1 MKVLEKTAT
10 LGEMTFKVQTNRD
23 IAVKTF
29 EEFPDLMEYL
39 INQEARGKQNDTQF
53 FINAIKNKEL
63 GMLFNMDEKLCELI
77 KFALP
82 MMLESAKDT
91 TSANEIIEYAKENG
105 VQETFNAA
113 MLEFLVQGFT
123 QREQAKPKIQ
133 FSMK

>member
-39 INQEARGKQNDTQF
+39 INQQARGKQDETQF
-53 FINAIKNKEL
+53 FLNAIKNKEL
-63 GMLFNMDEKLCELI
+63 SLLFNMDEKLCELI

-82 MMLESAKDT
+82 LMLESAKDT
-91 TSANEIIEYAKENG
+91 TNANDIIEYAKEND
-105 VQETFNAA
+105 VLETFNSA

-123 QREQAKPKIQ
+123 PREQGKAKIQ